1 MKNII
6 NNKNIL
12 VTGATGSFGQYF
24 INYILENFKP
34 KRVVIYSRDE
44 LKQYQMNQKFKKYSK
59 FLRYFIGD
67 VRDLSR
73 LNDAFRNIDLVIH
86 AAAQKQVP
94 AMEYNPMECIKT
106 NIMGAQNIIS
116 ASISNKVK
124 KVIALSTDKAA
135 NPINLY
141 GATKL
146 VSDKLFVAANNMS
159 ARNTIF
165 SVVRYGNVIGSRG
178 SILPLLLEYKRDEVD
193 YFPQQAKK

>member
-73 LNDAFRNIDLVIH
+73 LNDAL
-86 AAAQKQVP
+86 
-94 AMEYNPMECIKT
+94 
-106 NIMGAQNIIS
+106 
-116 ASISNKVK
+116 
-124 KVIALSTDKAA
+124 
-135 NPINLY
+135 
-141 GATKL
+141 
-146 VSDKLFVAANNMS
+146 
-159 ARNTIF
+159 
-165 SVVRYGNVIGSRG
+165 
-178 SILPLLLEYKRDEVD
+178 
-193 YFPQQAKK
+193 